1 MAYGENLLDGVNL
14 NNIDW
19 TSSDI
24 PDITFDFTSVGSPAL
39 GVPLDLSSVDYSSV
53 PYNPDNSRYDNR
65 YYDWATQQAELDRK
79 LQRDLAYANM
89 FNSMNMA
96 NMQFMGQAQSNQINY
111 QMNRENIE
119 FQQEE
124 NRIARE
130 REDNAIQRRALD
142 LAKAG
147 LSKTLSAGS
156 PASAQS
162 MQAPRYTFSHQNPY
176 SGFAQF
182 GVQLANAM
190 ANIRYLDSL
199 TNVNNINASTLLDSN
214 IENLRITESKAG
226 IMALSKNMTE
236 DTYNALVQMT
246 NLSAYST
253 KQDIELKAE
262 QIVNYQ
268 IKNNML
274 DYEDKHKALTYWID
288 NLTSIVGSL
297 TGTPALPR
305 TSNSSVVSSF
315 I

>member
-1 MAYGENLLDGVNL
+1 MAYVYDENLLDGVNL

-19 TSSDI
+19 TSSDL
-24 PDITFDFTSVGSPAL
+24 PTFDFTSGSSAL
-39 GVPLDLSSVDYSSV
+39 SVPLDLSSVDYDSV
-53 PYNPDNSRYDNR
+53 PYNPNNSSYDDR
-65 YYDWATQQAELDRK
+65 YYQWASEQANLDRK
-79 LQRDLAYANM
+79 LQRDLAFANM

-96 NMQFMGQAQSNQINY
+96 NLQYMGQAESNRINY

-147 LSKTLSAGS
+147 LSKTLAAGS
-156 PASAQS
+156 SASAQS
-162 MQAPRYTFSHQNPY
+162 MTAPKYIFSHQNPY

-182 GVQLANAM
+182 GVSLANSL

-199 TNVNNINASTLLDSN
+199 TNINNINASTLMDSN

-236 DTYNALVQMT
+236 DTYKALVEMT
-246 NLSAYST
+246 NLSAFST